1 MKAINVFRYLVLCVL
16 LLIAVVCFPELNGWL
31 HTLPAW
37 IIAIVILIPIA
48 ILAWLFFSL
57 VRPFHTIST
66 GMDLLLAQDFSSR
79 LAPVGQIDADHLVR
93 MFNNMMDQLKSE
105 RMKLHEQNHFLQKLI
120 EASPIGIAVLD
131 FDGRIADVNPAMRH
145 LLADMTSEELA
156 GKTMADIRHRSEL
169 ARCLANLPQESTHT
183 FRLSDTDI
191 IRCSHLSFMESGF
204 ARPYIFAEPLTNE
217 VIEAEKTAYGK
228 VIRIIAHE
236 VNNTLAGVNSILQT
250 IRDIMQPDP
259 TTSDVVATL
268 ESCTDRCHSLSNFIT
283 SYANVVKIPAPSLR
297 KVDINHTIVALR
309 PFLESLITQNITL
322 RCSLPD
328 EPVEISADPVL
339 IEQVIVNVFKN
350 ALESIAN
357 RPDSHIDIT
366 VTATKHSRTLTIS
379 DDGPG
384 ISPDAVGH
392 IFSPFFSTKPGG
404 RGLGL
409 MFVAEILRRHSATF
423 SLATESNSQDLTD
436 NDTPG
441 APRPTTTFTIQFPH
455 N

>member
-1 MKAINVFRYLVLCVL
+1 MKAINVFRYLALCVL
-16 LLIAVVCFPELNGWL
+16 LLTAGVCIPGLNDWVN
-31 HTLPAW
+31 TLPGLVR
-37 IIAIVILIPIA
+37 IIIFIIPTV

-57 VRPFHTIST
+57 VRPFHTLST

-79 LAPVGQIDADHLVR
+79 LAPVGQIDADNLVR

-105 RMKLHEQNHFLQKLI
+105 RMKFHEKNHFLHKLI

-131 FDGRIADVNPAMRH
+131 FDGRIADVNPTMRH
-145 LLADMTSEELA
+145 LLDDMTSEELT
-156 GKTMADIRHRSEL
+156 GKSMADIRHRSEL
-169 ARCLANLPQESTHT
+169 ARFLADLQPASTHT

-191 IRCSHLSFMESGF
+191 IRCSYRSFMESGF
-204 ARPYIFAEPLTNE
+204 PRPYIFAEPLTNE
-217 VIEAEKTAYGK
+217 VIEAEKNAYDK

-250 IRDIMQPDP
+250 IRDIMHTDP
-259 TTSDVVATL
+259 AASDIVTTL

-297 KVDINHTIVALR
+297 KVDITHTIVALR
-309 PFLESLITQNITL
+309 PFLESLLTQNITL
-322 RCSLPD
+322 SCSLPD
-328 EPVEISADPVL
+328 KPVEISADPVL

-350 ALESIAN
+350 ALESIAS

-366 VTATKHSRTLTIS
+366 VTASEHSGKLTIS

-409 MFVAEILRRHSATF
+409 MFVAEVLRRHSATF
-423 SLATESNSQDLTD
+423 SLATERNAQDLTD
-436 NDTPG
+436 ANTDMT
-441 APRPTTTFTIQFPH
+441 PRPTTTFTIQFH
-455 N
+455 NN